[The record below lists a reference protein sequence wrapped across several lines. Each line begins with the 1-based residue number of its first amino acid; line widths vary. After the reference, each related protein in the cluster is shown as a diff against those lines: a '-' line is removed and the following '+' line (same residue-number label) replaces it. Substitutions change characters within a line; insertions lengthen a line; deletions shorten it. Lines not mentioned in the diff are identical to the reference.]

1 MYHSVTNYIG
11 NKRLICSGGD
21 DAMQIQGKSWAVVES
36 REALETYER
45 LLRDILTKKLCPMHY
60 QDVTI
65 GSPGGAMSDMDV
77 YAYPKVGDL
86 WYATYD
92 FQGSR
97 YWNAFGIK
105 ENIRNGCF
113 LGTDCE
119 INPPQERLNRRSK
132 GVFLSN
138 GKDVLLGHRGGFGGR
153 KSTTI
158 SREDSFR
165 LLEQHK
171 EFQGLIINAQ
181 DGDQETPIIVVSKL
195 PLNQIKSK
203 DLRFVRDIY
212 GFVCAVRSLKF
223 ARKSETEL
231 PEYDAAEE
239 AMINDWV
246 DRNEGEEARWQGEK
260 VKKEFIK
267 SPDTIRAIPKRDS
280 KRAERALRIAGY
292 QCEYNKDDRLFIRKN
307 GKCGYTEPHHLIP
320 LSHYDDF
327 KYSLDVEENIVSLC
341 SHCHNLLHY
350 GRFQDK
356 KPILQKLYKD
366 RKQALAKVGITLHS
380 LEDLYQYYR

>member
-60 QDVTI
+60 QDGTI

-158 SREDSFR
+158 KGVQLR
-165 LLEQHK
+165 
-171 EFQGLIINAQ
+171 
-181 DGDQETPIIVVSKL
+181 
-195 PLNQIKSK
+195 
-203 DLRFVRDIY
+203 DLRKQVNFERHLQ
-212 GFVCAVRSLKF
+212 AVQK
-223 ARKSETEL
+223 
-231 PEYDAAEE
+231 
-239 AMINDWV
+239 
-246 DRNEGEEARWQGEK
+246 EK
-260 VKKEFIK
+260 TMRE
-267 SPDTIRAIPKRDS
+267 
-280 KRAERALRIAGY
+280 
-292 QCEYNKDDRLFIRKN
+292 Q
-307 GKCGYTEPHHLIP
+307 
-320 LSHYDDF
+320 
-327 KYSLDVEENIVSLC
+327 
-341 SHCHNLLHY
+341 
-350 GRFQDK
+350 
-356 KPILQKLYKD
+356 
-366 RKQALAKVGITLHS
+366 
-380 LEDLYQYYR
+380 